1 MIEIIP
7 AIDIIDGNCV
17 RLEKGAFS
25 SKKVYYTNP
34 VEVAKLFESNGLK
47 RLHLVDLDGARTGEI
62 VNLKTLEAIA
72 SATALNIDV
81 GGGIRTEEDV
91 ELVLSAG
98 AGMVN
103 LGSMAVKNPDVVF
116 KLLSRYGPEK
126 IILGAD
132 VKNEIIAVSG
142 WTEGSTLSLW
152 TFLDQWLAAGIQKV
166 CCTDISRDGMLSGPA
181 FDLYTS
187 MKKQYNQI
195 KVIAS
200 GGISN
205 LDDVIR
211 LNDLSI
217 DGVIIGKAIYEGR
230 IAVEELAKKFL

>member
-17 RLEKGAFS
+17 RLEKGEFS
-25 SKKVYYTNP
+25 SKKVYYTDP
-34 VEVAKLFESNGLK
+34 VEVAKLFEANGLK
-47 RLHLVDLDGARTGEI
+47 RLHLVDLDGARTGKI
-62 VNLKTLEAIA
+62 VNIKSLEAVA
-72 SATALNIDV
+72 SATGLSIDV
-81 GGGIRTEEDV
+81 GGGIRTEQDV

-98 AGMVN
+98 ASMVN
-103 LGSMAVKNPDVVF
+103 LGSMAVKNPDVAL
-116 KLLSRYGPEK
+116 KLLERFGPDK

-132 VKNEIIAVSG
+132 VKNEFIAVSG

-152 TFLDQWLAAGIQKV
+152 DFLEKWLSAGIQKV
-166 CCTDISRDGMLSGPA
+166 CCTDISRDGMLTGPA

-195 KVIAS
+195 NVIAS

-211 LNDLSI
+211 LNDLNI

-230 IAVEELAKKFL
+230 IELEELAKRFL

>member
-17 RLEKGAFS
+17 RLEKGEFA
-25 SKKVYYTNP
+25 SKKVYYTDP
-34 VEVAKLFESNGLK
+34 VEVAKLFEANGLK
-47 RLHLVDLDGARTGEI
+47 RLHLVDLDGARTGKI
-62 VNLKTLEAIA
+62 VNLKSLEAVA
-72 SATALNIDV
+72 SATGLRIDV
-81 GGGIRTEEDV
+81 GGGIRTEQDV

-103 LGSMAVKNPDVVF
+103 LGSMAVKNPDVAF
-116 KLLSRYGPEK
+116 KLLERFGPDK

-132 VKNEIIAVSG
+132 VKNEFIAVSG

-152 TFLDQWLAAGIQKV
+152 DFLDKWLGAGIQKV

-187 MKKQYNQI
+187 MKKQYKQI
-195 KVIAS
+195 NVIAS

-230 IAVEELAKKFL
+230 ITLEELAKRFL

>member
-17 RLEKGAFS
+17 RLEKGEFS
-25 SKKVYYTNP
+25 SKKVYYTDP
-34 VEVAKLFESNGLK
+34 VEVAKLFEDNGLK
-47 RLHLVDLDGARTGEI
+47 RLHLVDLDGARTGKI
-62 VNLKTLEAIA
+62 VNLKSLEAVA
-72 SATALNIDV
+72 SATGLSIDV
-81 GGGIRTEEDV
+81 GGGIRTEHDV

-98 AGMVN
+98 ASMVN
-103 LGSMAVKNPDVVF
+103 LGSMAVKNPDVAF
-116 KLLSRYGPEK
+116 KLLERFGPDK

-132 VKNEIIAVSG
+132 VKNEFIAVSG

-152 TFLDQWLAAGIQKV
+152 NFLDKWLGAGIQKV

-187 MKKQYNQI
+187 MKKQYTQI
-195 KVIAS
+195 NVIAS

-230 IAVEELAKKFL
+230 IELEELAQRFL

>member
-1 MIEIIP
+1 MLS
-7 AIDIIDGNCV
+7 V
-17 RLEKGAFS
+17 
-25 SKKVYYTNP
+25 
-34 VEVAKLFESNGLK
+34 
-47 RLHLVDLDGARTGEI
+47 
-62 VNLKTLEAIA
+62 
-72 SATALNIDV
+72 
-81 GGGIRTEEDV
+81 
-91 ELVLSAG
+91 VLSAG
-98 AGMVN
+98 ANMVN
-103 LGSMAVKNPDVVF
+103 LGSMAVKESKIWLLNVLLERFGPDQ
-116 KLLSRYGPEK
+116 

-132 VKNEIIAVSG
+132 VKNEFIAISG
-142 WTEGSTLSLW
+142 WAEGSTLSLW

>member
-17 RLEKGAFS
+17 RLEKGEFS
-25 SKKVYYTNP
+25 SKKVYYTDP
-34 VEVAKLFESNGLK
+34 VEVAKLFEANGLK
-47 RLHLVDLDGARTGEI
+47 RLHLVDLDGARTGKI
-62 VNLKTLEAIA
+62 VNIKSLEAVA
-72 SATALNIDV
+72 SATGLSIDV
-81 GGGIRTEEDV
+81 GGGIRTEQDV

-98 AGMVN
+98 ASMVN
-103 LGSMAVKNPDVVF
+103 LGSMAVKNPDIAL
-116 KLLSRYGPEK
+116 KLLERFGPDK

-132 VKNEIIAVSG
+132 VKNEFIAVSG

-152 TFLDQWLAAGIQKV
+152 DFLETWFGAGIQKV
-166 CCTDISRDGMLSGPA
+166 CCTDISRDGMLTGPA

-195 KVIAS
+195 NVIAS

-211 LNDLSI
+211 LNDLNI

-230 IAVEELAKKFL
+230 IELEELAKRFL